1 MMKPTNILLTV
12 IATAALAGC
21 AVGPDYERPSLPEAK
36 HLAPADVE
44 GALRAD
50 HRVTDADLP
59 AQWWTLYQS
68 PALDQLVRDALAHN
82 PSVPAAQAAL
92 RAAEETRR
100 AQQASFFPTV
110 TASYNGARQRVA
122 TQIASPLASG
132 ANVFNVGTAQ
142 LSVAYTPDVFG
153 ANRRQVE
160 SLAAQ
165 EQAQRWNLEATYLTL
180 STNVVVAAIEEAG
193 LNAQI
198 DATRR
203 QIVLQNDLVKR
214 FRQLRELGQN
224 SELDLAQQE
233 TQLATLETSLPP
245 LQKQLAQTRDQ
256 LKALAGVLP
265 DDTSIA
271 SFTLDQ
277 LHLPEPLPLTLPS
290 SLVEH
295 RPDVLA
301 AEAQAHSAAADVGV
315 ALANRLPTVTL
326 GVDSWGSSAAS
337 LTHLFAAGSSFWT
350 LAGGVSQTVFDG
362 GALQHRSEAAKA
374 AYEQAI
380 ASYRGTVINAFQNVA
395 DALQGLQADAA
406 AEQAAGRQ
414 LATAERAFNIA
425 KRQLELG
432 DTSAVAVIQ
441 AEQAQQQAL
450 ATQVQARATRL
461 SDAAVLIQALGG
473 GWWNRPADTSPDT
486 PPAAH

>member
-1 MMKPTNILLTV
+1 MMKPKNTLLALLT
-12 IATAALAGC
+12 TAALAGC
-21 AVGPDYERPSLPEAK
+21 ALGPDYERPALPEAK
-36 HLAPADVE
+36 HLAPAEVE
-44 GALRAD
+44 SAMRAQGQ
-50 HRVTDADLP
+50 VTDAELP

-68 PALDQLVRDALAHN
+68 PALDQLVHDALAHN

-92 RAAEETRR
+92 RAAAETRL

-122 TQIASPLASG
+122 TALASPLASG

-193 LNAQI
+193 LTAQI
-198 DATRR
+198 EATRQ
-203 QIVLQNDLVKR
+203 QITLQADLVERYRK
-214 FRQLRELGQN
+214 LRELGQN

-233 TQLATLETSLPP
+233 AQLASLQSSLPP
-245 LQKQLAQTRDQ
+245 LQKQLALTRDQ

-265 DDTSIA
+265 DDTLAA

-315 ALANRLPTVTL
+315 AIANRLPTVTL

-337 LTHLFAAGSSFWT
+337 LTRLFASGSNFWT
-350 LAGGVSQTVFDG
+350 LAGGVTQTVFDG
-362 GALQHRSEAAKA
+362 GALGHRSEAAKA
-374 AYEQAI
+374 AYEQAV
-380 ASYRGTVINAFQNVA
+380 ASYRSTVINAFQNVA
-395 DALQGLQADAA
+395 DALQGLQADTA
-406 AEQAAGRQ
+406 AEQAAQRQ
-414 LATAERAFNIA
+414 LATAQRAFNIA

-441 AEQAQQQAL
+441 AEQSQQQAL
-450 ATQVQARATRL
+450 ATLVQARATHL

-473 GWWNRPADTSPDT
+473 GWWSRPPETAS
-486 PPAAH
+486 ASH